1 MEMAVEKRNT
11 VKASGT
17 EENKTKQY
25 LLQAGIRE
33 IRKYGLSNMSMRR
46 VALNCELSC
55 ATPYKHFK
63 NKDEFIIEV
72 FNYIHQQWSDI
83 HLGIVERYPDL
94 RQQIIETGVAYVRF
108 LVDNPDFRS
117 ILFAQDETLSRE
129 QRLAKSQISRSSA
142 LMIEAYC
149 ESVKMPPEVRFRK
162 TYVVRSLLY
171 GAAFLIGSGELTTQD
186 ETYSMIRDL
195 IGREF
200 DI

>member
-1 MEMAVEKRNT
+1 MEEK
-11 VKASGT
+11 S
-17 EENKTKQY
+17 TKIA

-72 FNYIHQQWSDI
+72 FNYIHQQWSGI
-83 HLGIVERYPDL
+83 HSKILEKYPDT
-94 RQQIIETGVAYVRF
+94 RQQIIETCIAYIKF

-129 QRLAKSQISRSSA
+129 QRMAKSRISHGS
-142 LMIEAYC
+142 LHMINAYC
-149 ESVKMPPEVRFRK
+149 ESVQMPLDVRFRK

-171 GAAFLIGSGELTTQD
+171 GAAFLLGTGELEESE
-186 ETYSMIRDL
+186 ETYGMIRVL
-195 IGREF
+195 ISREF
-200 DI
+200 DIE